1 MEMGRVKGRDSERQ
15 ERRKFPRVKD
25 NIFIFCKLK
34 GDYKVI
40 EGITKDISEMGLG
53 FKSDRFV
60 PPSTLMEMEIYQ
72 PLDYVKSKIVSIYLL
87 GKVVWV
93 KEIKKGNRYK
103 GSNKYI
109 GGIKF
114 TEISNQDRGIIVNYM
129 KEKFR
134 KRGSCR

>member
-1 MEMGRVKGRDSERQ
+1 MEMGRVKRRDSGRR

-40 EGITKDISEMGLG
+40 EGIAKDISELGLG
-53 FKSDRFV
+53 FESDRFV

-72 PLDYVKSKIVSIYLL
+72 PVDYLKRKIVSIYLL
-87 GKVVWV
+87 AKVVWV
-93 KEIKKGNRYK
+93 KEIRRGNKYK

-109 GGIKF
+109 GGVKF
-114 TEISNQDRGIIVNYM
+114 RKISRQDKGMIINYM
-129 KEKFR
+129 KERFK
-134 KRGSCR
+134 KRRYSR